1 MYNSNNTKIF
11 SVLVILVLITLGFLT
26 YLFLNN
32 NSQINRETSTS
43 ISDLNVKSTQ
53 NDTQKETNLEINEID
68 NVLDELD
75 KIDSSM
81 PSINNS
87 DFE

>member
-1 MYNSNNTKIF
+1 M
-11 SVLVILVLITLGFLT
+11 ITLGFLT

-43 ISDLNVKSTQ
+43 ISDSNVKSTQ
-53 NDTQKETNLEINEID
+53 NDIQKETNLEINEID